1 MRTKGVYL
9 SFFIVFEVYSANLFF
24 CFNRFRQFCTRFQL
38 IGYLFISPYQ
48 YVMKIKNWCFLFLAM
63 LGGPALLAQGSA
75 PDFKPATRTYAL
87 TNATVIVKPGQTI
100 PQATVVIK
108 DGLIH
113 AVGANLPVPADA
125 RVIKADSMFVYAG
138 FIDALSYAGIPQRR
152 EEAPSAM
159 GQPGQQRP
167 RTPNAANPSNEEAGI
182 QPEVKA
188 REVVSAKEP
197 SLADLRKL
205 GFTTAHI
212 VPQGRML
219 PGSGAVF
226 LLDGNTAD
234 EMLVKDQTS
243 LFATLNGAR
252 SVFPSTVIGVMAKF
266 RELYIQAQQAKAH
279 ENAYALNPAGMVKPN
294 TDKSLQAFYPVL
306 EKKMPVFY
314 VAEDV
319 KALHRVMTLQQD
331 LGFPLVMAG
340 LKQGWYVVDMIK
352 SKNIPVIL
360 SADLPKAKEAPKP
373 GAKKAG
379 EEAKKDPEVEQ
390 LEARA
395 AEEMKK
401 LESQAAVFAGKG
413 VSFGFGSFNG
423 KTAEMRENFRRMIKN
438 GLTEDQA
445 LAALTTT
452 PANMLG
458 LSQGMGTVEKGK
470 MANLTVCDKPY
481 FTEKSNVRMVFVN
494 GNLFEYEVPR
504 QNPPA
509 AASAAPAPG
518 AGRNAAVGEWAYQI
532 NADGQSYDGV
542 MTLKENNGNVTG
554 IWSSNQ
560 LPGDNPITDVQQKGN
575 QLNFSSSLNMGGQ
588 SMGLDFE
595 ITVEGDTFSGR
606 VKVGAFGTF
615 DVKGSR
621 KNTPR
626 E

>member
-1 MRTKGVYL
+1 
-9 SFFIVFEVYSANLFF
+9 
-24 CFNRFRQFCTRFQL
+24 
-38 IGYLFISPYQ
+38 
-48 YVMKIKNWCFLFLAM
+48 MKIKNWCFLFLATI
-63 LGGPALLAQGSA
+63 GGPALSAQSGS

-87 TNATVIVKPGQTI
+87 TNATVVVKPGQTI
-100 PQATVVIK
+100 PQATVIIK

-113 AVGANLPVPADA
+113 AVGGNLPVPADA

-138 FIDALSYAGIPQRR
+138 FIDALSFAGIPQRR
-152 EEAPSAM
+152 EEAPQGM

-182 QPEVKA
+182 QPEIKA
-188 REVVSAKEP
+188 REVVNAREA
-197 SLADLRKL
+197 SLGDLRKY
-205 GFTTAHI
+205 GFTAAHI

-219 PGSGAVF
+219 PGSGGVF

-234 EMLVKDQTS
+234 EMLIKDQTA

-252 SVFPSTVIGVMAKF
+252 GVFPSTIIGVMAKF
-266 RELYIQAQQAKAH
+266 RDLYIQAQQAKAH

-306 EKKMPVFY
+306 EKKMPVFFA
-314 VAEDV
+314 AEDV
-319 KALHRVMTLQQD
+319 KALHRVMTLQQE
-331 LGFPLVMAG
+331 LGFPLVVAG
-340 LKQGWYVVDMIK
+340 LKQGWHVVDMIK
-352 SKNIPVIL
+352 RKNIPVVL

-373 GAKKAG
+373 GAKKEG

-395 AEEMKK
+395 AEELKK
-401 LESQAAVFAGKG
+401 MESQAAVFAEKG
-413 VSFGFGSFNG
+413 ISFGFGTFNS

-438 GLTEDQA
+438 GLSEDQA

-452 PANMLG
+452 PASMLG

-470 MANLTVCDKPY
+470 MANLTVCDKSY
-481 FTEKSNVRMVFVN
+481 FAEKSNVRMVFVN
-494 GNLFEYEVPR
+494 GNLFEYEAPR
-504 QNPPA
+504 QNAPA

-518 AGRNAAVGEWAYQI
+518 AGKNAAIGEWAYEI
-532 NADGQSYDGV
+532 DADGQSYDGV
-542 MTLKENNGNVTG
+542 MNLKENNGNITG
-554 IWSSNQ
+554 TWVSNQ

-575 QLNFSSSLNMGGQ
+575 QLSFSSSLNMGGQ

-595 ITVEGDTFSGR
+595 ITVDGDTFSGK

-615 DVKGSR
+615 NVKASR